1 MQSLRTVK
9 VGTFGNIL
17 SLFCY
22 LGHLEIILKPKKQN
36 AIKKEKPEGLLIQ
49 KVCLLTMKS
58 TDIHFCLVLLNVTGR
73 WDNTALQ
80 LHHQGPQR
88 QGSWLNRA
96 PSPICK
102 VIQMSI
108 TVRML
113 SNVLHLNREI
123 SLSRK

>member
-73 WDNTALQ
+73 WEQHSTAAASSGPPKTGQ
-80 LHHQGPQR
+80 LVK
-88 QGSWLNRA
+88 QGSLA
-96 PSPICK
+96 H
-102 VIQMSI
+102 M
-108 TVRML
+108 
-113 SNVLHLNREI
+113 
-123 SLSRK
+123 